1 MANPNPNQSG
11 LKKTKKGD
19 PGNPGAGRPKGAK
32 TFDLQMLRCLEALEK
47 QGKLP
52 KTPRGEPLY
61 NLAMELTSVIFAKG
75 VKHSDKLKAIDMAM
89 DRIEGKA
96 KQKIEQTV
104 EDVTPANL
112 SNLSDKDLKSM
123 ARIQKKL
130 EE

>member
-1 MANPNPNQSG
+1 MTNPGGTPEN
-11 LKKTKKGD
+11 LKKRKKGD
-19 PGNPGAGRPKGAK
+19 PPNKGAGRPKGSK
-32 TFDLQMLRCLEALEK
+32 SFDKQMLRCLQALEK

-52 KTPRGEPLY
+52 KTPNGEPLF

-104 EDVTPANL
+104 EDVTPPAVIQL
-112 SNLSDKDLKSM
+112 TGPDDDSKD
-123 ARIQKKL
+123 
-130 EE
+130 